1 VPHEPNRPPE
11 RVDDE
16 RRLPVFGAYDA
27 VGRTDSF
34 VLFTADRD
42 DARIAPAVGGERG
55 FQGCR

>member
-1 VPHEPNRPPE
+1 
-11 RVDDE
+11 VDAE